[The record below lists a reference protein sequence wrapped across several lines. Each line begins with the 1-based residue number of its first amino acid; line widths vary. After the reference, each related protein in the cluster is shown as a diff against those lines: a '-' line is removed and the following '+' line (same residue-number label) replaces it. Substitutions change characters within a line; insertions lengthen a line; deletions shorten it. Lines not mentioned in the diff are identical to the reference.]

1 VIVVTSFS
9 AMHAGKGLLNLKIR
23 SVRLNSIIPFQ
34 LEITRSIFRSSVKL
48 SMTSIITSNY
58 DINWYGSL
66 MFLDGGNL
74 TFVFSKGSNS
84 IAN

>member
-1 VIVVTSFS
+1 
-9 AMHAGKGLLNLKIR
+9 MHAGKGRLNLKIR

-34 LEITRSIFRSSVKL
+34 LEIPRSIFRSSVKL
-48 SMTSIITSNY
+48 SMASMITSNY

-66 MFLDGGNL
+66 MFLGSGNL

-84 IAN
+84 VAD